1 MCGTEPWMVQGGEDE
16 SPWCPRLR
24 CHRVHKQK
32 SNLCSQ
38 NGRGNALSFSIRI
51 LSFVLLQPLKNCH
64 SEQQL
69 EIISV
74 TVQQGA
80 VTEPTRGRLTLV
92 KQQSLTSDCQVVQ

>member
-1 MCGTEPWMVQGGEDE
+1 MRRALGVRDSDATVYIT
-16 SPWCPRLR
+16 RKAIYVLR
-24 CHRVHKQK
+24 M
-32 SNLCSQ
+32 
-38 NGRGNALSFSIRI
+38 AEETPLSFSKRI
-51 LSFVLLQPLKNCH
+51 LSFVLLQSLTNCH

-80 VTEPTRGRLTLV
+80 VTEPTRGLILV